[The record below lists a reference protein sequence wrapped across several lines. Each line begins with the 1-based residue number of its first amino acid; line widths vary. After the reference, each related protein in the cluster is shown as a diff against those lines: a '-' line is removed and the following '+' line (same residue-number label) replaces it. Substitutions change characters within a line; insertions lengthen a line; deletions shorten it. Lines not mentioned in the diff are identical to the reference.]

1 MREPIYCDFCDHE
14 TVSVR
19 LDGTFTCE
27 YCGAEH
33 LLQDWEDYAT
43 DYTIRTGDLR
53 EVPEATQ
60 VQIRGAAAA
69 SGKVEGHEA
78 GDSRPPGD

>member
-27 YCGAEH
+27 YCGAGH
-33 LLQDWEDYAT
+33 LLQDWEDYET
-43 DYTIRTGDLR
+43 NNSIRAGDLR
-53 EVPEATQ
+53 EVSETTQ
-60 VQIRGAAAA
+60 VQIRGTTPAPGQVEVNEPRNSSP
-69 SGKVEGHEA
+69 SG
-78 GDSRPPGD
+78 D